1 MLIGITKSV
10 LLVLISGC
18 NDNINT
24 AAEIPTGTTI
34 QAAINYIGDADYYQ
48 FEVPVES
55 IININVQ
62 NVTNTIGLSTV
73 LYDAPNELSNIASWN
88 VGLNGSNVNRY
99 YKICIPGTYYL
110 KLSDINNDSWNS
122 QLYDMTINIDS
133 TDIYEYGGCNDTE
146 ATAYSL
152 EVCSDTL
159 FAAINLQGDQDYFSF
174 DAPSN
179 INIQIEATEI
189 PSNIDMRLELI
200 SSTGIILD
208 SDAGNNGSNVGINYL
223 TSQEDTYILRFYHN
237 NNNANNADLYQIAI
251 NLIPEFNLAPELEN
265 LCIDGS
271 SIELSGGSPEGGY
284 YTGNGVDS
292 LLSVFDPIVSGVGEH
307 TITFTYENPNT
318 ACVSETSTVI
328 TVHELPDV
336 NLELLVDTIVL
347 NASPLLLS
355 GGSPSGGNYEG
366 MGVDVE
372 TGLFDPSIGVGI
384 YTISYTYIDDF
395 GCTNTVE
402 DLIEVVEPTSTYDL
416 FSNSSI
422 SIGANPFYNELQI
435 NFNSPV
441 NDNVEISIYNMN
453 GVKIYYEQQY
463 QIENTTINIQE
474 YPSGIYF
481 LKIKF
486 EQKDYI
492 AKIIKR

>member
-1 MLIGITKSV
+1 
-10 LLVLISGC
+10 
-18 NDNINT
+18 
-24 AAEIPTGTTI
+24 
-34 QAAINYIGDADYYQ
+34 
-48 FEVPVES
+48 
-55 IININVQ
+55 
-62 NVTNTIGLSTV
+62 
-73 LYDAPNELSNIASWN
+73 
-88 VGLNGSNVNRY
+88 
-99 YKICIPGTYYL
+99 
-110 KLSDINNDSWNS
+110 
-122 QLYDMTINIDS
+122 
-133 TDIYEYGGCNDTE
+133 
-146 ATAYSL
+146 
-152 EVCSDTL
+152 
-159 FAAINLQGDQDYFSF
+159 
-174 DAPSN
+174 
-179 INIQIEATEI
+179 
-189 PSNIDMRLELI
+189 
-200 SSTGIILD
+200 
-208 SDAGNNGSNVGINYL
+208 
-223 TSQEDTYILRFYHN
+223 
-237 NNNANNADLYQIAI
+237 
-251 NLIPEFNLAPELEN
+251 
-265 LCIDGS
+265 
-271 SIELSGGSPEGGY
+271 
-284 YTGNGVDS
+284 
-292 LLSVFDPIVSGVGEH
+292 
-307 TITFTYENPNT
+307 
-318 ACVSETSTVI
+318 
-328 TVHELPDV
+328 
-336 NLELLVDTIVL
+336 
-347 NASPLLLS
+347 
-355 GGSPSGGNYEG
+355 